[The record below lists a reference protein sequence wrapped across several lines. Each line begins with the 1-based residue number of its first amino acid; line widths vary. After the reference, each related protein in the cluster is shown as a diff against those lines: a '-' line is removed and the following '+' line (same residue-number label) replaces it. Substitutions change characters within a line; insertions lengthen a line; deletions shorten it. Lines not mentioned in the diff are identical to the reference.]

1 MPSIP
6 NRESG
11 EDRIAKIV
19 IKIIVWFIVVMAVA
33 TSFNKIHNKLDYLD
47 KRLGEIQTAIEH
59 AK

>member
-47 KRLGEIQTAIEH
+47 KRLGEIQITIEH
-59 AK
+59 TK